1 MKLLLASIVA
11 LLFVCP
17 RVVSADAL
25 EAVDWARRQGCG
37 PGMHDALQS
46 SAKLQQAA
54 ARLAAGA
61 TLHEALTSLGY
72 LAAQVAALHL
82 SGSLNDG
89 EVRHALAANFCAT
102 LINPKFREIGVA
114 RRGRDVWLV
123 LAEPVSVPSAA
134 DAPSVNR
141 RIVDLL
147 NEARGA
153 GRRCGGKYYPPV
165 PPLKLNTSLAAAALA
180 HSYDMAQHGEFEHS
194 GHDGSTPEVRVR
206 LAGYGPYRI
215 VGENIAAGAMS
226 AAEVTQG
233 WLASPP
239 HCENIMDGRFTQIGI
254 AFAANLR
261 SRAGIYWTQD
271 FAAPR

>member
-1 MKLLLASIVA
+1 MKALLANIVVLIFA
-11 LLFVCP
+11 SPQTVG
-17 RVVSADAL
+17 ADAL

-37 PGMHDALQS
+37 PAMHEALQS
-46 SAKLQQAA
+46 NAKLRQAA

-61 TLHEALTSLGY
+61 QLHDALRSLGY
-72 LAAQVAALHL
+72 LAAQSSSLHL

-89 EVRHALAANFCAT
+89 QVRQALAANFCAT
-102 LINPKFREIGVA
+102 LTNPRFREIGAA

-153 GRRCGGKYYPPV
+153 GRRCGGRYFPPV
-165 PPLKLNTSLAAAALA
+165 PPLKLNTSLAAAALG
-180 HSYDMAQHGEFEHS
+180 HSRDMAQYGEFEHR